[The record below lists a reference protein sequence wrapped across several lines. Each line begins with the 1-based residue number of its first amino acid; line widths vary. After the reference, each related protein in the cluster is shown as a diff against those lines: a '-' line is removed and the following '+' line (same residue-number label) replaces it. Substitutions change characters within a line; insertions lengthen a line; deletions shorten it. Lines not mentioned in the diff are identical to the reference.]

1 MRMNMKIGI
10 VISAFSL
17 LITAAIVGG
26 FYMFQQSLRSV
37 EAGSFLG
44 SSVYVMSDK
53 EEVAALETAQ
63 IRVNTEA
70 IVSTSELD
78 DFYIQSFSKNLPFII
93 VIVCS
98 ILIAATLILWV
109 ILKRIQ
115 MKQTISIIEELKRLD
130 KKASLHSL
138 DKGIQEALTALRQ
151 NYAVS
156 LEDYKRLSSYM
167 THEQKNTIAVLKS
180 NLEQRTGTEN
190 DLRLLGRL
198 TDSVDDILTLAGN
211 NEEEV
216 EQVDVSLI
224 CAEVCDSYRKI
235 YPQLTFSFSED
246 KNLEILAKERWIYRA
261 VSNLL
266 DNAVKYGQ
274 DQEIHLAVTALKNS
288 VIITVKDQGNGLD
301 RETQDQIFE
310 HKYRVNGL
318 KQDGY
323 GIGLS
328 VVKHVCMLCKGSV
341 YVESLKGQGSAFYLS
356 FPAINEPQ
364 IISV

>member
-17 LITAAIVGG
+17 MITAAIVGG
-26 FYMFQQSLRSV
+26 FYMFQKSLQSV
-37 EAGSFLG
+37 EAGSVLG
-44 SSVYVMSDK
+44 SSVYVMSNQ
-53 EEVAALETAQ
+53 EEISALETAQ
-63 IRVNTEA
+63 INVNADA
-70 IVSTSELD
+70 ILSTSELD
-78 DFYIQSFSKNLPFII
+78 DFYVQSFSQNLPMIII
-93 VIVCS
+93 VICG
-98 ILIAATLILWV
+98 ILVVSTLVLWL

-115 MKQTISIIEELKRLD
+115 MKQTISIIEELKRID
-130 KKASLHSL
+130 KEDSLQSL
-138 DKGIQEALTALRQ
+138 DNGIQQALSALRQ
-151 NYAVS
+151 DYAAS

-180 NLEQRTGTEN
+180 NLEQQTGTEA

-211 NEEEV
+211 DDEELV
-216 EQVDVSLI
+216 LVDVSLI
-224 CAEVCDSYRKI
+224 CAEVCDSYRKV
-235 YPQLTFSFSED
+235 YPKLTFSFSED

-274 DQEIHLAVTALKNS
+274 EQNIHLAVTARKNS
-288 VIITVKDQGNGLD
+288 VIITVKDQGAGLD
-301 RETQDQIFE
+301 KETQEQIFE

-328 VVKHVCMLCKGSV
+328 VVKHVCNLCRGSV
-341 YVESLKGQGSAFYLS
+341 YVESLKGHGSAFYLS
-356 FPAINEPQ
+356 FP
-364 IISV
+364 SVTAASG